1 VAFPRRACTVE
12 NAKRE
17 VITLQKEGSGRAAKR
32 SLPSLFLFSNISEPF
47 MTALMHDRSSAS
59 AAIRRA
65 MEAFELVRD
74 RKPAEVAQARGA
86 LTRHIEQLVA
96 SGQTDEE
103 RLAVAGLIYLKSL
116 PGIEPAWA
124 SPEP

>member
-1 VAFPRRACTVE
+1 MNSSR
-12 NAKRE
+12 K
-17 VITLQKEGSGRAAKR
+17 
-32 SLPSLFLFSNISEPF
+32 
-47 MTALMHDRSSAS
+47 DRSSAS

-74 RKPAEVAQARGA
+74 RNPAEVAHARGA
-86 LTRHIEQLVA
+86 VTRHIEQLVA

-116 PGIEPAWA
+116 PVGA
-124 SPEP
+124 SA